1 VDESLILLT
10 PEEACACGVRTKGK
24 AGGVGSEAEEAEPA
38 ESSLEARLE
47 KAMAEPDYEREETF
61 RYLKEFKKRKRLGL
75 EHTFECQEEARE
87 KARAAVERMLDGDAE
102 KSARESERTMNE
114 EAMVESAGVGIAY
127 VKDENGKLVKRR
139 ASAKRRTS
147 ARSRTPTDVI
157 RIHDVDYVQDETGEL
172 VPYVPPPPQQFA
184 RKDRARASKNR
195 DRRHG
200 RRWYAKRLLAIAEGN
215 VTVSKEQCQALLA
228 FGRLKGWH
236 RRSR

>member
-1 VDESLILLT
+1 L
-10 PEEACACGVRTKGK
+10 EEWVRKRK
-24 AGGVGSEAEEAEPA
+24 KPNERIAP
-38 ESSLEARLE
+38 LETRLE
-47 KAMAEPDYEREETF
+47 KAVAEPDYEREETF

-75 EHTFECQEEARE
+75 ERTSECQEEARE
-87 KARAAVERMLDGDAE
+87 RARAAVERMLE
-102 KSARESERTMNE
+102 KDPERSAPESEGTMNE
-114 EAMVESAGVGIAY
+114 EAMMEGAGACIAY
-127 VKDENGKLVKRR
+127 IEDKNGKLVKRR

-147 ARSRTPTDVI
+147 ASR
-157 RIHDVDYVQDETGEL
+157 RIPADDIGDDIPYVKNENGEL
-172 VPYVPPPPQQFA
+172 VPYVPPPRQQFA
-184 RKDRARASKNR
+184 RKDRVRASKNR

>member
-1 VDESLILLT
+1 V
-10 PEEACACGVRTKGK
+10 
-24 AGGVGSEAEEAEPA
+24 
-38 ESSLEARLE
+38 
-47 KAMAEPDYEREETF
+47 AEPDYEREETF

-75 EHTFECQEEARE
+75 EHTFERQEEARE
-87 KARAAVERMLDGDAE
+87 KARAAVERMLEEG
-102 KSARESERTMNE
+102 SERSVREKEATMSE
-114 EAMVESAGVGIAY
+114 EAMVESAGVGVGY

-139 ASAKRRTS
+139 ASV
-147 ARSRTPTDVI
+147 RSRTPTDVI

-215 VTVSKEQCQALLA
+215 VTVGKEQCQALLA
-228 FGRLKGWH
+228 FGRLKGAPALEVADPTSGASDSLH
-236 RRSR
+236 NSNLGTNNSRQLLI